1 MSSVGVSYTVHCTCL
16 GLPARRDALVC
27 MPQPLQ
33 LLPRRP
39 RRRLIDATQHGR
51 RQLLIASDRQSTTGW
66 AGLRSRLPSCSLH
79 SATLRCTD
87 KLHVIPACETQPQQP
102 SSMMKIASVGLHVT
116 TPFYSS
122 HSKNARS
129 KAPILLS
136 CVHKKAT
143 ANTHTDTHTHTHT
156 HTHTQ

>member
-1 MSSVGVSYTVHCTCL
+1 MPRSTAGASCL
-16 GLPARRDALVC
+16 LH
-27 MPQPLQ
+27 
-33 LLPRRP
+33 
-39 RRRLIDATQHGR
+39 LIVNQQR
-51 RQLLIASDRQSTTGW
+51 
-66 AGLRSRLPSCSLH
+66 AGLGSRLPSCSLH

-143 ANTHTDTHTHTHT
+143 ANTHAMILSEHRRTGHFLEGGWIDFARKIWGSVRKMNVRD
-156 HTHTQ
+156 